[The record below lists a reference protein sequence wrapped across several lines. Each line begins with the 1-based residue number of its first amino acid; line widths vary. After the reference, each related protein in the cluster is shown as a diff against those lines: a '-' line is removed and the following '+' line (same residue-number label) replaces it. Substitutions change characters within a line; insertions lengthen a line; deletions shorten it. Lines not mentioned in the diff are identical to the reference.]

1 MHNETGGSD
10 HRSPHMQH
18 DAIHKL
24 LCSFPRVIA
33 DILRGYLGGN
43 LVGRL
48 DFHTLQQVS
57 AERVTQALKRRL
69 NDSVWRVRCDDGTW
83 VWVYLVLEFQS
94 SPDPR
99 MALRMLGYVAALYE
113 ELERLEEFRGGKVPA
128 VLAVV
133 LYNGDREWVGALD
146 TRERIAL
153 APGSDVEEML
163 PRMRF
168 PVIDE
173 RRAGRRAAELG
184 NVAGLMFQLWNLSS
198 LEELA
203 ELVGRLR
210 RWLGGAGERSLREA
224 FETVLEEQVIPAYF
238 EEGSEMRGA
247 RGLSIIENMLRG
259 NVVPFAVQYE
269 RRGQRKGLEKGREE
283 GLEKGLEKGREEG
296 LEKGR
301 EEGLEKGREEIRGMH
316 VRMARARFGGR
327 VSERLTALLR
337 PVRSLG
343 LLGQI
348 GDVVVAAETGEEL
361 LARVAD
367 LALAE
372 PADGGFRA

>member
-133 LYNGDREWVGALD
+133 LYNGEREWVGALD

-247 RGLSIIENMLRG
+247 R
-259 NVVPFAVQYE
+259 
-269 RRGQRKGLEKGREE
+269 
-283 GLEKGLEKGREEG
+283 
-296 LEKGR
+296 
-301 EEGLEKGREEIRGMH
+301 
-316 VRMARARFGGR
+316 
-327 VSERLTALLR
+327 
-337 PVRSLG
+337 
-343 LLGQI
+343 
-348 GDVVVAAETGEEL
+348 D
-361 LARVAD
+361 
-367 LALAE
+367 
-372 PADGGFRA
+372 

>member
-1 MHNETGGSD
+1 
-10 HRSPHMQH
+10 
-18 DAIHKL
+18 
-24 LCSFPRVIA
+24 
-33 DILRGYLGGN
+33 
-43 LVGRL
+43 
-48 DFHTLQQVS
+48 
-57 AERVTQALKRRL
+57 
-69 NDSVWRVRCDDGTW
+69 
-83 VWVYLVLEFQS
+83 
-94 SPDPR
+94 
-99 MALRMLGYVAALYE
+99 MA
-113 ELERLEEFRGGKVPA
+113 
-128 VLAVV
+128 
-133 LYNGDREWVGALD
+133 
-146 TRERIAL
+146 
-153 APGSDVEEML
+153 
-163 PRMRF
+163 
-168 PVIDE
+168 
-173 RRAGRRAAELG
+173 
-184 NVAGLMFQLWNLSS
+184 
-198 LEELA
+198 
-203 ELVGRLR
+203 
-210 RWLGGAGERSLREA
+210 GGAGERRLRDA
-224 FETVLEEQVIPAYF
+224 FETVLVEEVIPAYC

-283 GLEKGLEKGREEG
+283 GLEE
-296 LEKGR
+296 
-301 EEGLEKGREEIRGMH
+301 GREEIRGLH

>member
-1 MHNETGGSD
+1 MHNETGGSG
-10 HRSPHMQH
+10 HRSPHMQR

-33 DILRGYLGGN
+33 DILRGYLGGK

-48 DFHTLQQVS
+48 DFRTLQQVS

-69 NDSVWRVRCDDGTW
+69 NDAVWRVRCDDGTW

-113 ELERLEEFRGGKVPA
+113 ELERLEEFRRGKVPA

-133 LYNGDREWVGALD
+133 LYNGEREWVGALD

-153 APGSDVEEML
+153 APGSDVVEML

-173 RRAGRRAAELG
+173 RRAGRRAAELR

-210 RWLGGAGERSLREA
+210 TWLGGAGERSLREA
-224 FETVLEEQVIPAYF
+224 FETVLVEQVIPAYF

-259 NVVPFAVQYE
+259 SVVPFAVQYE
-269 RRGQRKGLEKGREE
+269 RRGQRKGLEKG
-283 GLEKGLEKGREEG
+283 LERGREE
-296 LEKGR
+296 
-301 EEGLEKGREEIRGMH
+301 GREEIRGMH

-348 GDVVVAAETGEEL
+348 GDVAVAAETGEEL

-372 PADGGFRA
+372 PADGDFRA

>member
-1 MHNETGGSD
+1 MHNETGGSC
-10 HRSPHMQH
+10 HRSTHMQH

-33 DILRGYLGGN
+33 DILRGYLGGK

-48 DFHTLQQVS
+48 DFRTLQQVS

-94 SPDPR
+94 APDPR

-113 ELERLEEFRGGKVPA
+113 ELERLEEFRRGKVPA

-133 LYNGDREWVGALD
+133 LYNGEREWVGALD

-184 NVAGLMFQLWNLSS
+184 NVASLMFQLWNLSS

-210 RWLGGAGERSLREA
+210 TWLGGAGERSLREA
-224 FETVLEEQVIPAYF
+224 FETVLEEEVIPAYF

-269 RRGQRKGLEKGREE
+269 RRGQQKGLAQGLEKGQQK

-296 LEKGR
+296 
-301 EEGLEKGREEIRGMH
+301 REEIRGLH

-327 VSERLTALLR
+327 VSERLTALLC

-367 LALAE
+367 LAVAE
-372 PADGGFRA
+372 PADGDFRA